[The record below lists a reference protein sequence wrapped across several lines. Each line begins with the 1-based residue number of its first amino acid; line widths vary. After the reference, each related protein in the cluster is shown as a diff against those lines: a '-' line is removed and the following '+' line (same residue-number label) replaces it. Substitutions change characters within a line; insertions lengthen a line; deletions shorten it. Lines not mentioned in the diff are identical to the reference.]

1 MFENNLL
8 RKALWLNVYVAEDG
22 AELPAKFE
30 PFPPDLLGRPV
41 EEIDQF
47 VYEKVS
53 KKNINTYKCK
63 KVSRN
68 FSKFFSSFTNR
79 THLGSD
85 NNSFRFKKFD
95 LWSKILLKS

>member
-53 KKNINTYKCK
+53 KKRSKNIQKMDNYLIS
-63 KVSRN
+63 VSKLVALN
-68 FSKFFSSFTNR
+68 
-79 THLGSD
+79 D
-85 NNSFRFKKFD
+85 
-95 LWSKILLKS
+95 LLKSGTRY

>member
-53 KKNINTYKCK
+53 KKKDQYVQVQKSFT
-63 KVSRN
+63 
-68 FSKFFSSFTNR
+68 KFFKIYFFFHES
-79 THLGSD
+79 
-85 NNSFRFKKFD
+85 NSPR
-95 LWSKILLKS
+95 LRQ